1 MSLYLQIAMIA
12 IFRRKTWREREHL
25 GDLGVDGTC
34 NSKVC
39 IIQLSQIN
47 QEMYENV
54 LVRPPGPDDKIDIQ
68 RVSFSFTL
76 STADACHGIRHRK
89 QAFCAIKKKRA
100 ASRRFVQLQRFSP
113 PLRCF
118 LAPIIILFAVVFSPS
133 RQTAGQN
140 LNHDCFLPNHCQ
152 FTIHH

>member
-1 MSLYLQIAMIA
+1 MIA
-12 IFRRKTWREREHL
+12 IFRRKTWRERGHL

-76 STADACHGIRHRK
+76 SIADACHGIRHRK
-89 QAFCAIKKKRA
+89 QAFYATKKNPCCISQVCAAVTLFNSIKEVLGPTP
-100 ASRRFVQLQRFSP
+100 SPQTQL
-113 PLRCF
+113 LRYY
-118 LAPIIILFAVVFSPS
+118 S
-133 RQTAGQN
+133 
-140 LNHDCFLPNHCQ
+140 
-152 FTIHH
+152 